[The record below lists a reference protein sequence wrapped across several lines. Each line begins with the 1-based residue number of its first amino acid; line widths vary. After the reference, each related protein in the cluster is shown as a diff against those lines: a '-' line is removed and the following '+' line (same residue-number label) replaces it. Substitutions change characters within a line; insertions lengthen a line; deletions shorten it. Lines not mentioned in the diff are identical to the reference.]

1 MQSDAANAPTQGR
14 SGPRSSQELCGD
26 SSLAI
31 SEDIFGCHNQRN
43 GDATGIS
50 RGEARDA
57 GKDLADVQD
66 ASQQKYLLPRV
77 NSAKAE
83 KTWNKKLFAYM
94 DGRMV

>member
-1 MQSDAANAPTQGR
+1 MLWVQPKRKKKVYQLIVGDR
-14 SGPRSSQELCGD
+14 CCGEYT
-26 SSLAI
+26 LLKRARI
-31 SEDIFGCHNQRN
+31 RGCNFIKE
-43 GDATGIS
+43 G
-50 RGEARDA
+50 RDA

>member
-1 MQSDAANAPTQGR
+1 M
-14 SGPRSSQELCGD
+14 L
-26 SSLAI
+26 LA
-31 SEDIFGCHNQRN
+31 F
-43 GDATGIS
+43 
-50 RGEARDA
+50 RGGGARDA

-83 KTWNKKLFAYM
+83 KTWNKRLFAYM

>member
-1 MQSDAANAPTQGR
+1 MRGLF
-14 SGPRSSQELCGD
+14 SGNIRRHFWLSQPE
-26 SSLAI
+26 
-31 SEDIFGCHNQRN
+31 ERGCY
-43 GDATGIS
+43 IL